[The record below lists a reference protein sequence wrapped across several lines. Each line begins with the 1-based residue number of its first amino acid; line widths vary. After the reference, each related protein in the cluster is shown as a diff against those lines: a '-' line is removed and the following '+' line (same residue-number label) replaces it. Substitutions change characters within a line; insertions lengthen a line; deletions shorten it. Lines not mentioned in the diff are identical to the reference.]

1 MFGRMIGRTVSHY
14 KISDKLGEGGMGVV
28 YKAEDTKLKRSVA
41 LKFLPKQT
49 LGNEEDRERFVR
61 EAQAAAALDHSNIC
75 TTYEIDEADGQTFI
89 AMAYVEGQ
97 SLEQRIAAGHI
108 EPREAVDIAIQIAD
122 GLREAHENGIIH
134 RDIKSANIMLGK
146 RGQAK
151 IMDFGLA
158 KLSGRTKLTKTATI
172 MGTVAYMSPEQA
184 LGETVDHRTD
194 IWSLGVMLYE
204 MLTGKLPF
212 IAGNDAAM
220 LHKIIYDEP
229 GSASVVNPYA
239 PPGLSVVI
247 AKAMA
252 KKREE
257 RYQSAAEFI
266 EGIRNFQ
273 SHQSTGLQPPSGAF
287 SEIAP
292 ATTIDATA
300 IEKNSDAYKRAEKRV
315 RAKMRFYKHLTFFV
329 SINSLLFLINILTS
343 ARVLWFI
350 YPFLVFSV
358 PLALHAAKTYIVPD
372 HSSVK
377 ERLLEEELKKEIT
390 RKR

>member
-28 YKAEDTKLKRSVA
+28 YKAEDTKLRRLVA
-41 LKFLPKQT
+41 LKFLPREM
-49 LGNEEDRERFVR
+49 LGNEEDRERFLR

-89 AMAYVEGQ
+89 AMAYVDGQ

-108 EPREAVDIAIQIAD
+108 EPREAVDIAIQIAE

-134 RDIKSANIMLGK
+134 RDIKCANIMLGK
-146 RGQAK
+146 RDQAK

-158 KLSGRTKLTKTATI
+158 KLSGRSKLTKTATI

-194 IWSLGVMLYE
+194 IWSLGVILYE

-212 IAGNDAAM
+212 LAGNDAAL

-229 GSASVVNPYA
+229 SAASVANPYA
-239 PPGLSVVI
+239 PTGLSVVV

-252 KKREE
+252 KKRED

-266 EGIRNFQ
+266 EGIRDFQ
-273 SHQSTGLQPPSGAF
+273 SHQSTGLQPPTGAF

-292 ATTIDATA
+292 ATTI
-300 IEKNSDAYKRAEKRV
+300 EKTSDAYKRAEKRA
-315 RAKMRFYKHLTFFV
+315 RGKMRFYKHSTFSA
-329 SINSLLFLINILTS
+329 SIISLLFLINMLTS
-343 ARVLWFI
+343 PRVWWFI
-350 YPFLVFSV
+350 YPLMVFAI
-358 PLALHAAKTYIVPD
+358 PLGLHAAKVFLIPD
-372 HSSVK
+372 HNSMK
-377 ERLLEEELKKEIT
+377 ERLLEEELKREIT
-390 RKR
+390 RRK